1 MSEERGMQIVSTDL
15 KIGDEDLV
23 KLGVSQYGMKV
34 LAQEQQIQALIKG
47 TEQRARELSVELDK
61 LVKDVS
67 GYKKQAHEVAEALT
81 MTWRTLGLRKV
92 EKVDVTADYRERAKG
107 VEGSVAIRFHI
118 DWKNGSFSHTL
129 TRKLTKREKDVI
141 KATEAAIEYVQRLQ
155 ESLLEIKAI
164 QGRYPMLADHIR
176 GNVTR
181 VKLAKV
187 APELL
192 KTVEINLPEFDL
204 PALPKLQLTLPAPK

>member
-23 KLGVSQYGMKV
+23 KLGVSQYGMRV
-34 LAQEQQIQALIKG
+34 LAQEQQIQTLIKG

-67 GYKKQAHEVAEALT
+67 GYKKQAHEVAAVLT
-81 MTWRTLGLRKV
+81 TTKTLGLRKV
-92 EKVDVTADYRERAKG
+92 DKVDVTADYRERAKG

-118 DWKNGSFSHTL
+118 AWKNGSFSHTL

>member
-1 MSEERGMQIVSTDL
+1 MSEERGLQIVSTDL

-23 KLGVSQYGMKV
+23 KLGVSQYGMQV
-34 LAQEQQIQALIKG
+34 LAQEQKIQRLIKETDQQIQRLG
-47 TEQRARELSVELDK
+47 TELDVM
-61 LVKDVS
+61 VKDV
-67 GYKKQAHEVAEALT
+67 GEYKKQAQGVAQALT
-81 MTWRTLGLRKV
+81 SARILGLRKV
-92 EKVDVTADYRERAKG
+92 DKVDVTADYRERSKG
-107 VEGSVAIRFHI
+107 VEGTVAIHFHLH
-118 DWKNGSFSHTL
+118 WKDGSLTHTL
-129 TRKLTKREKDVI
+129 TRKLSKREKDVI
-141 KATEAAIEYVQRLQ
+141 KASDASSVYVKKLQ

-181 VKLAKV
+181 AKLAKV

-204 PALPKLQLTLPAPK
+204 PALPKMQLTLPAPK

>member
-1 MSEERGMQIVSTDL
+1 MSEERGLQIVSTDL

-34 LAQEQQIQALIKG
+34 LAQEQQIQRLIKE
-47 TEQRARELSVELDK
+47 TEAHQQKLQAELD
-61 LVKDVS
+61 VSIRDVS
-67 GYKKQAHEVAEALT
+67 SYADKAKEIAAALVHLLK
-81 MTWRTLGLRKV
+81 LG
-92 EKVDVTADYRERAKG
+92 KVDKSDVMSDYRERSKG
-107 VEGSVAIRFHI
+107 VEGSVAVHVHI
-118 DWKNGSFSHTL
+118 HWKNGSMTHTFARTL
-129 TRKLTKREKDVI
+129 GKKEKDVI
-141 KATEAAIEYVQRLQ
+141 RASDAAADYVKKLQ

-181 VKLAKV
+181 AKLAKV

-192 KTVEINLPEFDL
+192 KTVEINLPEFSL
-204 PALPKLQLTLPAPK
+204 PELPKLNIRALPAPK